1 MQREILAPVVALV
14 AWTLV
19 MLGWMMAM
27 RMPAMRAAGIDM
39 GKLTGSK
46 GSDADKVLPPQAQWK
61 AHNYN
66 HLHEQPTL
74 FYAISI
80 TLAVLDKGH
89 GIALWLAWAYVILR
103 IAHSLVQ
110 ATFNKV
116 STRFALFVLSTAA
129 LAALTVCAGL
139 ALAMDAATPG
149 PIVTT
154 AAAYPH

>member
-1 MQREILAPVVALV
+1 MHSEILAPVVALV

-39 GKLTGSK
+39 AKLTGSK
-46 GSDADKVLPPQAQWK
+46 GSDADKVLPAQAQWK

-74 FYAISI
+74 FYAIAI
-80 TLAVLDKGH
+80 TLAVMGQGH
-89 GIALWLAWAYVILR
+89 GLNLWLAWAYVILR

-116 STRFALFVLSTAA
+116 STRFALFALSTAV
-129 LAALTVCAGL
+129 LVALTVMAGL
-139 ALAMDAATPG
+139 AILSNAATPG

-154 AAAYPH
+154 AAVYGG